1 MWSSPFL
8 SLLFTIVINHG
19 KHVEYTDNKAMNGLQ
34 IHWKEFGMIIN
45 DNPQVNRESLEV
57 GV

>member
-1 MWSSPFL
+1 MD
-8 SLLFTIVINHG
+8 
-19 KHVEYTDNKAMNGLQ
+19 YTDNKTTNGLQ
-34 IHWKEFGMIIN
+34 ICWKEFGMIIN